1 MSEIRIDYENTPE
14 GAIENSTTTASEKKS
29 FVNMSDFRTNRV
41 VPRYATLEQNY
52 WRLNGTFNNFPDTP
66 SGIGYM
72 STQQSG
78 SNKNFSSNITITRTY
93 SSNYTSPGFEVEYDT
108 WENNYPVNVNI
119 KWYRGST
126 LLHNEDFTTT
136 SALQDYPANVT
147 SYNKVVFTFS
157 NMNNAY
163 RYLKIFNISDG
174 FLRSFYKDE
183 IEGLELIDNIETKSL
198 AINTGTI
205 TLFPRND
212 VGVIFQRT
220 LPLQIYRDNTLWA
233 CLFID
238 KYTENAKQTIYK
250 ITANDYIGLL
260 DYQTFLGGI
269 YTNKTVSSLV
279 AEILSGFSYTL
290 DATLGARTVSGWL
303 PITTKREAL
312 RRVIFAVGGMI
323 DTSKSDKIN
332 ITIPGTTSTS
342 TFTDSRILTFENAR
356 SQMTTQIEL
365 TTHSYTASSETTELF
380 NESLNG
386 TKYLTFNSPFSN
398 YSITGGTITSSGA
411 NYCIIQGTGSTVVL
425 NAYEYIDNASVLSKT
440 NSQAVSTTLERIDT
454 FDTTLNW
461 NASSLLTSLKFIKS
475 KITAQVL
482 LQNEKVGDMITI
494 NGILARIMSLDFSL
508 YQDKLKAKLEAEV
521 YDG

>member
-1 MSEIRIDYENTPE
+1 MSEIRIDYENTPA
-14 GAIENSTTTASEKKS
+14 GAIENSTTTGTYAKY
-29 FVNMSDFRTNRV
+29 FVNFADFKTNRV
-41 VPRYATLEQNY
+41 VDKYATLEPNY
-52 WRLNGTFNNFPDTP
+52 WLLDGTLNNFPNSP
-66 SGIGYM
+66 SGLGYM
-72 STQQSG
+72 STSMSN
-78 SNKNFSSNITITRTY
+78 SNKSFTNSITITRTY

-119 KWYRGST
+119 KWYRGTT

-147 SYNKVVFTFS
+147 SYNKVVFTFTD
-157 NMNNAY
+157 MNNAD

-183 IEGLELIDNIETKSL
+183 IEGLELINNIETKSL
-198 AINTGTI
+198 AINSGAL
-205 TLFPRND
+205 TLLPRND

-238 KYTENAKQTIYK
+238 KYSENAKQTIYK

-279 AEILSGFSYTL
+279 AEILSGFDYTL
-290 DATLGARTVSGWL
+290 DATLGARTVSGWI

-332 ITIPGTTSTS
+332 ITIPETTSTS
-342 TFTDSRILTFENAR
+342 TISDSRILAYENSR

-365 TTHSYTASSETTELF
+365 TTHSYTVSSEETELF

-386 TKYLTFNSPFSN
+386 TKYLTFSSPFTN
-398 YSITGGTITSSGA
+398 YTITGGTITSSGA
-411 NYCIIQGTGSTVVL
+411 NYCIISGTGSTVL
-425 NAYEYIDNASVLSKT
+425 LKGYEYIDNASVLSKT
-440 NSQAVSTTLERIDT
+440 NSLAVSTTLEKVDS